1 MRPMKRSR
9 PAAFV
14 ALFALA
20 FAALLPF
27 TASARML
34 MADGPVEH
42 CHRLNIDSIIDMD
55 PAAPEG
61 PSQPRKVSCPFC
73 ALAMGAAAPAAAT
86 PLPCFVPLDAGLA
99 PAPFSAETPFGVEV
113 ELPLSRAPPAAGRA

>member
-1 MRPMKRSR
+1 MDLALRRGIAR
-9 PAAFV
+9 LAA
-14 ALFALA
+14 FALA

-73 ALAMGAAAPAAAT
+73 ALAMAAAAPAAQA
-86 PLPCFVPLDAGLA
+86 PLPCFVPLDAGVA
-99 PAPFSAETPFGVEV
+99 PAPFAAETPFGIEV
-113 ELPLSRAPPAAGRA
+113 EIPLSRAPPAAGCA